1 MIMGVWGI
9 INGHQTLPFSH
20 LGDQWYFEPPAEDG
34 TFVCE
39 FWAEDDYG
47 NVGYNAAILTVVK
60 GAIKC
65 IRIISERYHSLFLA
79 RRFRTEAMPME
90 RFGSTLLPFDRFA
103 AEQLSIDRFK
113 LTPKPLNCAENMAIL

>member
-1 MIMGVWGI
+1 MIMRVWGI
-9 INGHQTLPFSH
+9 INGYQALPFSH
-20 LGDQWYFEPPAEDG
+20 LGDQWFFEPPAEDG

-65 IRIISERYHSLFLA
+65 IRIISERYRSLFLA
-79 RRFRTEAMPME
+79 RRFRAEPLDPE
-90 RFGSTLLPFDRFA
+90 RFDSTLLPFDRFEV
-103 AEQLSIDRFK
+103 EQLSIDRYR
-113 LTPKPLNCAENMAIL
+113 LTLKPLNCMENMVTS